1 MMGTGP
7 RPQLRAQDQGPQEFL
22 TAESAFLHLGL
33 QMPQLSG
40 VQMEGDDM
48 GAFSHR
54 SGPSLF
60 LLLIGALAGY
70 S

>member
-22 TAESAFLHLGL
+22 TGEAAFFYLGF

-40 VQMEGDDM
+40 VQMERNHTD
-48 GAFSHR
+48 AFSQQI
-54 SGPSLF
+54 GPF
-60 LLLIGALAGY
+60 LLQTKTSSFIL
-70 S
+70 